1 MCKSMKKQI
10 IRFLNEHNSFLLI
23 SHISPDGDTLG
34 SAAALALAL
43 RDMGKRVTLAVDGKV
58 PHRLR
63 IFEENV
69 HFYNFDTKPKEDYDC
84 IVALDCGDLGRLGRF
99 DAEFSAHECTAV
111 IDHHPTNPAYGK
123 ANWIKQVAATTMLVL
138 EILLE
143 MQCQITKAIANCLYA
158 GLSTDTGNFCFSNV
172 TKETFQTAA
181 TLADA
186 GAEIVRICD
195 MLYEQNTLG
204 ATRLQGRAIDS
215 LELPAEG
222 KLAIVTIQ
230 LDDIEAEGA
239 VVQDCSA
246 IVDIPRRIEGT
257 ELAIFFRETTDGKYK
272 VSMRSHNY
280 VDCAAIAA
288 KFGGGGHVRA
298 AGVTMQGSIDEIRAK
313 IIPEALTA
321 VEAGA

>member
-1 MCKSMKKQI
+1 MKEI
-10 IRFLNEHNSFLLI
+10 IRFLNEHDSFLLI

-43 RDMGKRVTLAVDGKV
+43 RDMGKQVTLAVDGTV
-58 PHRLR
+58 SHRLR
-63 IFEENV
+63 IFEEFV
-69 HFYNFDTKPKEDYDC
+69 HFYNFDTKPEEEYDG
-84 IVALDCGDLGRLGRF
+84 IVSLDCGDLGSLGKFERL
-99 DAEFSAHECTAV
+99 FSAHECTAV

-123 ANWIKQVAATTMLVL
+123 INWIKPVAATTMMVL

-143 MQCQITKAIANCLYA
+143 MQCEITKPIANCLYV

-172 TKETFQTAA
+172 DGGVFETARV
-181 TLADA
+181 LADA

-204 ATRLQGRAIDS
+204 ATRIQGRAIDS
-215 LELPAEG
+215 LEMLMEG
-222 KLAIVTIQ
+222 RIAIVTIE
-230 LDDIEAEGA
+230 LDDIDAAGA
-239 VVQDCSA
+239 VVQDCSG
-246 IVDIPRRIEGT
+246 IVDIPRRIEGA
-257 ELAIFFRETTDGKYK
+257 ELAIFFRQTTGGKYK

-298 AGVTMQGSIDEIRAK
+298 AGATMQGSMDEIRAAV
-313 IIPEALTA
+313 IPAACAA
-321 VEAGA
+321 VEAGV